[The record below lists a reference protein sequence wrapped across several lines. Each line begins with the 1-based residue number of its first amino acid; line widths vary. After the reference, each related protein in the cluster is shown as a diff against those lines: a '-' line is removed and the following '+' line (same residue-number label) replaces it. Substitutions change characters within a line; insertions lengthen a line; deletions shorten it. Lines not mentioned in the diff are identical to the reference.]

1 MLSLPSPV
9 NQDFLVNFDR
19 DKNFQSNP
27 SSVELERRDDGDET
41 SGEIA
46 QYVLRSFELEMD
58 QFRALF

>member
-9 NQDFLVNFDR
+9 NQDFLVNFGR

-27 SSVELERRDDGDET
+27 SPVELERRDDGDET

>member
-1 MLSLPSPV
+1 M

-27 SSVELERRDDGDET
+27 SPVELERRDDGDET

>member
-27 SSVELERRDDGDET
+27 SPVELERRDDGDET
-41 SGEIA
+41 SDEIA

>member
-1 MLSLPSPV
+1 M

-27 SSVELERRDDGDET
+27 FPVELEKHDVGDEI

-46 QYVLRSFELEMD
+46 QFLLRRFELEMD

>member
-1 MLSLPSPV
+1 M

-27 SSVELERRDDGDET
+27 SPVELERRDDGDET
-41 SGEIA
+41 SDEIA